1 MNCPWPFHVEL
12 WLIVEVT
19 GAFPKGSLTRALRM
33 VSVILH
39 AMWEGC
45 LIRAQNVEYEWSR
58 HGKYMCWK
66 LGHLPFSISS
76 HSFLSVP
83 VLLCLVLR

>member
-1 MNCPWPFHVEL
+1 MNRPWPFHVEL

-19 GAFPKGSLTRALRM
+19 GAFLKGGLTGVLRM

-45 LIRAQNVEYEWSR
+45 LIRAWNVE
-58 HGKYMCWK
+58 
-66 LGHLPFSISS
+66 
-76 HSFLSVP
+76 
-83 VLLCLVLR
+83 